1 MAPRSIGKIR
11 GIGFATILVLGLGL
25 SRTPSLLAQSPA
37 SIQVSATVISV
48 SPALEAIQQ
57 VRAHA
62 QRLASLPVTAQ
73 RALPER
79 SSTSDR
85 LIQLR
90 TVAGG
95 RGETPDQTRMLLEY
109 AGN

>member
-1 MAPRSIGKIR
+1 MAPRTTGRIR
-11 GIGFATILVLGLGL
+11 GIGIATIIVLGLGL
-25 SRTPSLLAQSPA
+25 LHTPSLLAQSGG
-37 SIQVSATVISV
+37 SIQVSATVVSV

-62 QRLASLPVTAQ
+62 QRLADLPLTAQ
-73 RALPER
+73 RALPAR

-90 TVAGG
+90 TVTGG
-95 RGETPDQTRMLLEY
+95 RGEAPDQTRMLLEY